1 MVILALEHLHRMAQ
15 CGLHAIL
22 CIKAFKSR
30 GETWFG
36 LVNMLKIYW
45 SPTCAPTW
53 GILKK
58 KALLGMSVF
67 NLIFLILKNLVIFL
81 PKIGNKNPNIFQ
93 FCFGRDCY
101 HTTRMGISGFAQ
113 PNCHE
118 EQLSQCRRS
127 EVPWGWTSLG
137 RNESCLGQ
145 ILPSKE
151 GKVTQEK
158 QKFPGEKEKLL
169 ETSLPRGEEK
179 AS

>member
-1 MVILALEHLHRMAQ
+1 
-15 CGLHAIL
+15 
-22 CIKAFKSR
+22 
-30 GETWFG
+30 
-36 LVNMLKIYW
+36 
-45 SPTCAPTW
+45 
-53 GILKK
+53 
-58 KALLGMSVF
+58 
-67 NLIFLILKNLVIFL
+67 
-81 PKIGNKNPNIFQ
+81 
-93 FCFGRDCY
+93 
-101 HTTRMGISGFAQ
+101 MGISGFAQ

-127 EVPWGWTSLG
+127 EVPWGRTSLG

-169 ETSLPRGEEK
+169 ETLLPRGEEK